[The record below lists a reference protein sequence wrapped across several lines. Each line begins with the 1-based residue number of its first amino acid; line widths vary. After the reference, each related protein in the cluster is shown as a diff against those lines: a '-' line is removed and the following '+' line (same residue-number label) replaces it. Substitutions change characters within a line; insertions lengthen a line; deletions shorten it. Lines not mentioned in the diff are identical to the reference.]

1 MNLDRNFWTVEFVFF
16 DVSLE
21 GHVLYANYG
30 WCLNNSYLIMAL
42 IQWSI
47 VLQTSLPQSKT
58 KFSQNV

>member
-1 MNLDRNFWTVEFVFF
+1 MNLDRNFWTVELFF

-58 KFSQNV
+58 KFSQTV